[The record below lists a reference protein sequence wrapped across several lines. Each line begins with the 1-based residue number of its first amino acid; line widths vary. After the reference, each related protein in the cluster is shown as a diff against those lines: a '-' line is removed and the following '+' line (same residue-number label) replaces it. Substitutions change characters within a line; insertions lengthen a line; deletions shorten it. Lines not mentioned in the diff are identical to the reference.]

1 MTMTTQQR
9 ATIAHIEAAHEA
21 QRFQAQ
27 QASREAGRQ
36 VLLANALERA
46 GELAL
51 LGRFQESRRVLEL
64 NYFNEED

>member
-1 MTMTTQQR
+1 MTIQQR
-9 ATIAHIEAAHEA
+9 ATIAHINAQLEAD
-21 QRFQAQ
+21 RFIAS
-27 QASREAGRQ
+27 QASREQARQ

-64 NYFNEED
+64 NYFITEEN